1 MLQKEFS
8 RVMDTTNLFPLPNKS
23 DNLLKNNPVHKK
35 VPVLLHNDKPVCESL
50 VIVEYVDEAW
60 TGHPILSSD
69 PYHRALSRFWSKFID
84 DKVVTSVFK
93 AAWNSNKQ
101 EREKG
106 AEEARE
112 ALKILDKELK
122 VNGEFFNG
130 DSVGFLDIAA
140 LFIFFWLPI
149 IQEASEFDAYN
160 AQRFP
165 KLEKWGQVVL
175 NDPVVKGVLPPRD
188 VLLSFFKT
196 RFQSIVVSK

>member
-1 MLQKEFS
+1 MASNQQVKLLGCKESPFVARAELVLKLKGVEYEYIQES
-8 RVMDTTNLFPLPNKS
+8 LANKS

-101 EREKG
+101 EREK
-106 AEEARE
+106 
-112 ALKILDKELK
+112 
-122 VNGEFFNG
+122 
-130 DSVGFLDIAA
+130 VGFLDIAA

-160 AQRFP
+160 AQRYP
-165 KLEKWGQVVL
+165 KLEKCSQVVL

-188 VLLSFFKT
+188 FLLSFFKT
-196 RFQSIVVSK
+196 RFQCMVASK